1 MPIGVPFAASSREP
15 KDSPREIPSRVK
27 RACLAMIE
35 QGIDRVAAAK
45 QVGLRPDSLRRW
57 LHQREVLAFLRQ
69 GHDYHL
75 ATLCAANPTKLAE
88 IRDSSPNWTSRVQA
102 IRTMEGM
109 GEEVSLRRAP
119 DQTTPGITIRVIN
132 VMSDPAA
139 PSSVIDATP
148 AKLLPTSAEEQS
160 EPVFRPF
167 R

>member
-15 KDSPREIPSRVK
+15 KNRPREIPLRVK

-119 DQTTPGITIRVIN
+119 DQTTPGVVIVIRGNDIRGNEVSRPTPIDITPKSPQI
-132 VMSDPAA
+132 
-139 PSSVIDATP
+139 IDG
-148 AKLLPTSAEEQS
+148 SQ
-160 EPVFRPF
+160 
-167 R
+167 